1 MWLWGP
7 SFGIEKG
14 IPIVYERPDSISILS
29 DEEALS
35 RLPRYFDILRRKA
48 VAKFQLAKLIP
59 VDYKKTNDLDE
70 LWKIHD
76 DALKEFLEKLE
87 NNSEDELKQ
96 EWMRKRD
103 NPPDPNLLTLK
114 RDIAWRL
121 LEACIFCERKCRV
134 NRLKGERG
142 FCGLDHKA
150 YISSVFV
157 HIGEEPELVPSFTI
171 FFSRCNFRCVFC
183 QNWDISQFLRGNNIP
198 AARLAQVI
206 DEEWRANH
214 IRNTNWV
221 GGEPTPN
228 LHYILD
234 VLVLQ
239 RESVPVVWNS
249 NFYMSEETMKLLIG
263 VVDVWL
269 PDFKYGKDECA
280 IRLSAAPRYFEVVSR
295 NHKIANQYGE
305 MIIRHLVLPNHLEC
319 CTKKILKWIAENL
332 DLSRV
337 RVNVMKQYRPEYQAH
352 KYPEIARRITHE
364 EWREAITYARNLG
377 LSLTI

>member
-1 MWLWGP
+1 MWFFGP
-7 SFGIEKG
+7 SFGVEKG
-14 IPIVYERPDSISILS
+14 IPVVYERPDSISILS
-29 DEEALS
+29 DQEALS
-35 RLPRYFDILRRKA
+35 KLPRYFAILQRKA
-48 VAKFQLAKLIP
+48 IAKFQLAKLIP
-59 VDYKKTNDLDE
+59 CDYKSSDDLE
-70 LWKIHD
+70 ALWNIHD
-76 DALKEFLEKLE
+76 DALKEFLEILE
-87 NNSEDELKQ
+87 SKTEEALKE
-96 EWMRKRD
+96 EWKRKKD
-103 NPPDPNLLTLK
+103 NLPKKNLLTLK

-121 LEACIFCERKCRV
+121 LESCIFCERKCRV
-134 NRLKGERG
+134 NRLKGQRG
-142 FCGLDHKA
+142 FCGLDEKA
-150 YISSVFV
+150 YIASVFH

-171 FFSRCNFRCVFC
+171 FFSRCTMVCVYC
-183 QNWDISQFLRGNNIP
+183 QNWDISQFLRGENIS

-206 DEEWRANH
+206 DEEWRANR

-305 MIIRHLVLPNHLEC
+305 MIIRHLVLPNHVEC
-319 CTKKILKWIAENL
+319 CTKPILKWIAENL

-352 KYPEIARRITHE
+352 RYKEIARRLTHE

-377 LSLTI
+377 LSLTM